1 MAISKLTSADFK
13 REVED
18 RDGRVFVDFYADW
31 CGPCRQVAPTLEE
44 LSSKWEGTVRFVKV
58 NIDDNP
64 QLARKY
70 GVLSISTIM
79 LFEEGQAAA
88 RTMGARPANAIE
100 RMAMP
105 PQQRRDASI
114 AEQRATDI
122 GDRSGHRRGVH
133 GSDKPWILLSM
144 RCSPQHERN
153 RTSRPADRN
162 AALGSSPIVELV
174 G

>member
-1 MAISKLTSADFK
+1 MAISKLPSADFK

-70 GVLSISTIM
+70 GVLSIPTIM

-100 RMAMP
+100 RDP
-105 PQQRRDASI
+105 GLDDGHAS
-114 AEQRATDI
+114 
-122 GDRSGHRRGVH
+122 
-133 GSDKPWILLSM
+133 
-144 RCSPQHERN
+144 
-153 RTSRPADRN
+153 
-162 AALGSSPIVELV
+162 AAA
-174 G
+174 

>member
-70 GVLSISTIM
+70 GVLSIPTIM
-79 LFEEGQAAA
+79 LFRRRPGCGPYDGRSAGQRD
-88 RTMGARPANAIE
+88 RTRP
-100 RMAMP
+100 RTRRWPCLHSSLGMP
-105 PQQRRDASI
+105 PLLRS
-114 AEQRATDI
+114 EQPT
-122 GDRSGHRRGVH
+122 
-133 GSDKPWILLSM
+133 
-144 RCSPQHERN
+144 
-153 RTSRPADRN
+153 
-162 AALGSSPIVELV
+162 
-174 G
+174 